1 MESPELP
8 DPIVIGFIG
17 PPHGV
22 RGTLRVRPAGT
33 GRHLRE
39 GVAPFVGGGRR
50 RILGVR
56 ATGKG
61 FLVDLE
67 GVGSREEAE
76 ALRSEELRLDRSEL
90 DEPEEGEFYVED
102 LVGLMAFDESGGVLG
117 VVSEAFESPAH
128 EVLAIRSEA
137 GEKLV
142 PFTLEHV
149 PEVDLD
155 AGRILVRPPDPDE

>member
-1 MESPELP
+1 MERPEP
-8 DPIVIGFIG
+8 HDPIVIGFIG
-17 PPHGV
+17 PPHGIG
-22 RGTLRVRPAGT
+22 GTLRVRPAGT

-39 GVAPFVGGGRR
+39 GVEPFVGGGRR
-50 RILGVR
+50 RILKAR

-67 GVGSREEAE
+67 GVGSRKEAE

-102 LVGLMAFDESGGVLG
+102 LVGLVTFDEVGESLG
-117 VVSEAFESPAH
+117 VVSEIFESPAH

-137 GEKLV
+137 GETLV

-149 PEVDLD
+149 PEVDVE
-155 AGRILVRPPDPDE
+155 AGRIVVRPPDPDE